1 MFQKIIALSLRNKFV
16 VLLATVFLIIGGA
29 VSLRNIP
36 LDAVPDITNN
46 QVQIVTTSPSLATE
60 EVEQFITY
68 PIEIAMA
75 NLPGREEVRSISR
88 YGLSVVTV
96 VFNDDVPVM
105 LARQYVSE
113 QLNIARGN
121 IPDGLGSPELMPIT
135 TGLGEIYQYVLSVD
149 ENYTHLYDN
158 MQLRTIHD
166 WIIKRQLTGIEGIV
180 EVSSFGGY
188 LKQYEVAIDP
198 MRLNALGVSFNDVF
212 DALQAN
218 NENTGGGYIE
228 RGANALYIRTQG
240 LVKRLDELAVIPVAN
255 RDGIPVLVRDVATVR
270 YSPALR
276 YGAMTMDGK
285 GEVVGGITL
294 MLKGAN
300 SFDVVG
306 KVKERIAEI
315 SKSLPKGVHLEPYLD
330 RSALISKTVSTA
342 TKNLVEGGLIV
353 IFVLLLLLG
362 DWRAALIVASVIPL
376 AMLFAL
382 ILMDYFGVSAN
393 LMSLGAID
401 FGIVVDGAVII
412 VEAALFT
419 MHHSFL
425 NKRLSGEQMDE
436 LIGQEAGR
444 VYGKAAFGVLIILVV
459 FLPIL
464 ALVGI
469 EGKMF
474 RPMAQTVSFALLGA
488 LVLSLTYVPVIA
500 SIFLSKTVQKPW
512 KVSERIM
519 RTIAKAY
526 KPALNLALAMPG
538 AVVALSVVV
547 LIAAGIT
554 FNNMGTE
561 FLPDLEEGDLA
572 MQMTIKPG
580 SALSESVRTST
591 KAEKILIE
599 NFPEVKHVVSKIGTA
614 EIPTDPMAIEDA
626 DIMIILKP
634 KEEWVSADN
643 REDLVNQMKEK
654 LAAVLGASF
663 EVTQP
668 IQLRF
673 NELLRGANADI
684 AIQIFGDNT
693 DELFKLGNRVQRLTQ
708 DIPGAA
714 DIKVEQTEGLPQMRL
729 VLNREKMAR
738 YGIHVDDVNRVVRA
752 SFAGEEAGTVFENER
767 RFDLVIRLDSAIR
780 QANALNLLYVNA
792 ANGDQIPLREI
803 VTTDYVKGPMQISRE
818 NARRR
823 ITVGINVRNRD
834 MGSLV
839 ADITKVLDEKL
850 NLPPGYNY
858 TIGGQ
863 YENFV
868 HARER
873 LLVAVPI
880 ALLLILVLLFFAFNS
895 FRYALII
902 FAAVPLSAVGGVVA
916 LVIRDMPFSIS
927 AGVGFIAL
935 FGVAV
940 LNGIVFIGHVM
951 ELAEESLKPLESILQ
966 KAAADRLRPV
976 LMTAAVAV
984 MGFLPMALSTGA
996 GAEVQKPLATVVIG
1010 GLISATFLTMLVLP
1024 ALLLYLHNIR
1034 KRRLIK
1040 KQGNASG
1047 ALLALALLFS
1057 IPAFSQSTLSRE
1069 AATDSAFAN
1078 NPEWLNAGL
1087 EVEQAAALRRT
1098 AVDLDPLSLTY
1109 QAGQLNAPNRDDYQF
1124 VIEQDFGSLLTHVR
1138 RSQALHTQEDL
1149 AAARRD
1155 LKERE
1160 LRYEVALRYEA
1171 WVYAYQRYR
1180 LAEREYERFK
1190 QLGEKLENQYKA
1202 GEISALERNRNK
1214 NQVYQFYTLLL
1225 NEENNWL
1232 EATRRLNELLLVSQQ
1247 IKPADTAIVPRLL
1260 QPDSAL
1266 SDLLLQPAAL
1276 AVEMQDKSRLQ
1287 QRSAFFPSFS
1297 AGYLNQK
1304 IETDVGLQGFF
1315 VGMRIPLWFVP
1326 QSARVKEAQI
1336 ETLKRQNDFEGL
1348 QKRYQVALQTQWIT
1362 YANYRERWQESIKDA
1377 LQSADM
1383 LQDLAEESYLQGE
1396 IDYLNLA
1403 QSVETALAL
1412 KFTYLE
1418 NLFLMNQS
1426 ALKLE
1431 YLVSPQ

>member
-16 VLLATVFLIIGGA
+16 VLLATVFLVIGGM

-68 PIEIAMA
+68 PVEMAMA

-96 VFNDDVPVM
+96 VFNDDIPVM

-113 QLNIARGN
+113 QLAIARGN
-121 IPDGLGSPELMPIT
+121 IPEGLGSPELMPIT
-135 TGLGEIYQYVLSVD
+135 TGLGEIYQYVVRVD
-149 ENYTHLYDN
+149 SQYAGLYDN

-166 WIIKRQLTGIEGIV
+166 WLIKRQLTGIEGIV

-198 MRLNALGVSFNDVF
+198 MRMNALNVSFNDVYN
-212 DALQAN
+212 ALAAN
-218 NENTGGGYIE
+218 NANTGGGYIE
-228 RGANALYIRTQG
+228 REANALYIRTQG
-240 LVKRLDELAVIPVAN
+240 LVQNLDELALIPVAN
-255 RDGIPVLVRDVATVR
+255 HNGIPVLVRDVATVR

-276 YGAMTMDGK
+276 YGAMTMDGN

-300 SFDVVG
+300 SYEVVG
-306 KVKERIAEI
+306 SVKERMAEI
-315 SKSLPKGVHLEPYLD
+315 SKSLPKGVYLEPYLD

-362 DWRAALIVASVIPL
+362 DWRAAFIVASVIPL

-382 ILMDYFGVSAN
+382 MLMDYFGVSAN

-425 NKRLSGEQMDE
+425 NKRHSGKEMDD
-436 LIGQEAGR
+436 LIDQEAGR

-488 LVLSLTYVPVIA
+488 LILSLTYVPVVA
-500 SIFLSKTVQKPW
+500 SLFLSKTVRKPW
-512 KVSERIM
+512 KVSENVMRI
-519 RTIAKAY
+519 IAKAY
-526 KPALNLALAMPG
+526 KPALNLALAKPG
-538 AVVALSVVV
+538 VVVALSIVALV
-547 LIAAGIT
+547 LTAIT
-554 FNNMGTE
+554 FNRMGSE

-580 SALSESVRTST
+580 SALSESIRTST
-591 KAEKILIE
+591 KAEKILIK

-634 KEEWVSADN
+634 KDEWVSATN
-643 REDLVNQMKEK
+643 REDLVNQMDEK
-654 LAAVLGASF
+654 LKAVLGATF
-663 EVTQP
+663 EFTQP

-673 NELLRGANADI
+673 NELISGAKADI
-684 AIQIFGDNT
+684 AIQIFGDDV
-693 DELFKLGNRVQRLTQ
+693 DELFRLANKVERLTNG
-708 DIPGAA
+708 IPGAA
-714 DIKVEQTEGLPQMRL
+714 DIKVEQTEGLPQLRL

-738 YGIHVDDVNRVVRA
+738 YGIVVDDVNRIVRA
-752 SFAGEEAGTVFENER
+752 AFAGEVTGIVFENEK
-767 RFDLVIRLDSAIR
+767 RFDLVIRLDSALR
-780 QANALNLLYVNA
+780 QADALDMLYVA
-792 ANGDQIPLREI
+792 AIDGHSVPLRELVGI
-803 VTTDYVKGPMQISRE
+803 EYVKGPMQISRE

-823 ITVGINVRNRD
+823 ITIGVNVRNRD

-839 ADITKVLDEKL
+839 ADITNVLNRDLKL
-850 NLPPGYNY
+850 PAGYNY

-863 YENFV
+863 YENFI
-868 HARER
+868 HARQR

-895 FRYALII
+895 MRYALII
-902 FAAVPLSAVGGVVA
+902 FAAVPLAAVGGVIA
-916 LVIRDMPFSIS
+916 LLLRGMPFSIS

-951 ELAEESLKPLESILQ
+951 ELAKEEKLPLDAILK

-976 LMTAAVAV
+976 LMTASVAV

-1024 ALLLYLHNIR
+1024 ALLLFLHNIQ
-1034 KRRLIK
+1034 KKKIMQAEITKSSTLVLLLLITV
-1040 KQGNASG
+1040 
-1047 ALLALALLFS
+1047 
-1057 IPAFSQSTLSRE
+1057 PAFAQQTLTRQ

-1087 EVEQAAALRRT
+1087 DVEQAKAIKQT

-1109 QAGQLNAPNRDDYQF
+1109 QAGQLNAPNPDDYQF

-1138 RSQALHTQEDL
+1138 KSQELNAREDL
-1149 AAARRD
+1149 AEARMQ
-1155 LKERE
+1155 LKARE

-1171 WVYAYQRYR
+1171 WVYQYARYK
-1180 LAEREYERFK
+1180 LARHEYERF
-1190 QLGEKLENQYKA
+1190 QSMAEKLENQYNA

-1214 NQVYQFYTLLL
+1214 NQIYQFYTLLL
-1225 NEENNWL
+1225 NEENKYL
-1232 EATRRLNELLLVSQQ
+1232 EASRSMNELALVAGS
-1247 IKPADTAIVPRLL
+1247 IVPADTMLTPRLL

-1266 SDLLLQPAAL
+1266 DGLLLQPASL
-1276 AVEMQDKSRLQ
+1276 AVAVEEKRRLTE
-1287 QRSAFFPSFS
+1287 RSNFFPAIN
-1297 AGYLNQK
+1297 AGYINQK

-1315 VGMRIPLWFVP
+1315 IGVRIPLWFMP
-1326 QSARVKEAQI
+1326 QSARVKEAHI
-1336 ETLKRQNDFEGL
+1336 ESLKRQNDLLGL
-1348 QKRYQVALQTQWIT
+1348 QKRYQVSLQTQWGT
-1362 YANYRERWQESIKDA
+1362 YANYRQRWQESIKDA
-1377 LQSADM
+1377 LESANA
-1383 LQDLAEESYLQGE
+1383 LQDLAEQSFLQGE

-1403 QSVETALAL
+1403 QSIETALAL
-1412 KFTYLE
+1412 KFTYIE

-1431 YLVSPQ
+1431 YLVSPK

>member
-16 VLLATVFLIIGGA
+16 VLLGTIFLIVGGTVA
-29 VSLRNIP
+29 LRNIP

-46 QVQIVTTSPSLATE
+46 QVQIVTSSPSLATE

-96 VFNDDVPVM
+96 VFNDDVPIM

-113 QLNIARGN
+113 QLSIAKGN
-121 IPDGLGSPELMPIT
+121 IPEGLGTPELMPIT
-135 TGLGEIYQYVLSVD
+135 TGLGEIYQYVLRV
-149 ENYTHLYDN
+149 EEGYEATYDN
-158 MQLRTIHD
+158 MQLRTFHD
-166 WIIKRQLTGIEGIV
+166 WIIKRQLTGIPGIV

-198 MRLNALGVSFNDVF
+198 MRLNALGVSFNDVYA
-212 DALQAN
+212 ALQVN

-228 RGANALYIRTQG
+228 RGANALYIRTEG
-240 LVKRLDELAVIPVAN
+240 LISNLEELAAIPVAQRN
-255 RDGIPVLVRDVATVR
+255 GIPVLVRDVATVG

-294 MLKGAN
+294 MLKDAN
-300 SFDVVG
+300 SYEVVG
-306 KVKERIAEI
+306 RVKARMADIA
-315 SKSLPKGVHLEPYLD
+315 KSLPKGVQLEPYLD

-342 TKNLVEGGLIV
+342 TKNLIEGGLIV

-419 MHHSFL
+419 MHHSFM
-425 NKRLSGEQMDE
+425 NTRLSQTQMDT
-436 LIGQEAGR
+436 LIREEAGK

-488 LVLSLTYVPVIA
+488 LVLSLTYVPVVA
-500 SIFLSKTVQKPW
+500 SLLLQKTVRKPW
-512 KVSERIM
+512 KVSESIM
-519 RTIAKAY
+519 RGIAKAY
-526 KPALNLALAMPG
+526 NPALRLVLSKPA
-538 AVVALSVVV
+538 AVVVLSVVILV
-547 LIAAGIT
+547 LTGVG
-554 FNNMGTE
+554 FNRLGTE

-580 SALSESVRTST
+580 SALRESVRTAT
-591 KAEKILIE
+591 KAEKLLLA

-643 REDLVNQMKEK
+643 REDLVNLMKDK
-654 LAAVLGASF
+654 LTAVLGASF
-663 EVTQP
+663 EFTQP

-673 NELLRGANADI
+673 NELLSGAKADI

-693 DELFKLGNRVQRLTQ
+693 DELFTLGNRVQRLTQ
-708 DIPGAA
+708 AIPGAA

-729 VLNREKMAR
+729 ALNREKMAQ
-738 YGIHVDDVNRVVRA
+738 YGIHIDDVNRIVRA
-752 SFAGEEAGTVFENER
+752 AFAGETAGVIFENER
-767 RFDLVIRLDSAIR
+767 RFDLVMRLDSALR
-780 QANALNLLYVNA
+780 QAEALDVLYAPA
-792 ANGDQIPLREI
+792 ANGTAIPLRELVNI
-803 VTTDYVKGPMQISRE
+803 AYVKGPMQISRE

-839 ADITKVLDEKL
+839 ADITQVLDAKL
-850 NLPPGYNY
+850 NLPPGYTY

-863 YENFV
+863 YENFI

-873 LLVAVPI
+873 LMVAVPV
-880 ALLLILVLLFFAFNS
+880 ALLLILVLLYFAFNS
-895 FRYALII
+895 LQYALII

-916 LVIRDMPFSIS
+916 LVVRGMPFSIS

-951 ELAEESLKPLESILQ
+951 ALAEESSQPLETILK

-976 LMTAAVAV
+976 LMTAAVAI

-1010 GLISATFLTMLVLP
+1010 GLISATLLTMLVLP
-1024 ALLLYLHNIR
+1024 ALLLFLHNINKQKHYR
-1034 KRRLIK
+1034 NAQK
-1040 KQGNASG
+1040 KGIITG
-1047 ALLALALLFS
+1047 LWLLLLTVPALG
-1057 IPAFSQSTLSRE
+1057 QTTLTRE

-1087 EVEQAAALRRT
+1087 DVEQAAAMRKT
-1098 AVDLDPLSLTY
+1098 AVDLAPLALNY

-1124 VIEQDFGSLLTHVR
+1124 VIQQDFGSLLTHVR
-1138 RSQALHTQEDL
+1138 RNQALHAQEDL
-1149 AAARRD
+1149 AVATRD
-1155 LKERE
+1155 LKARE

-1171 WVYAYQRYR
+1171 WVYAYERYR
-1180 LAEREYERFK
+1180 LAEREYKRYEK
-1190 QLGEKLENQYKA
+1190 LGATLENQFQA
-1202 GEISALERNRNK
+1202 GEISALEHNRSRN
-1214 NQVYQFYTLLL
+1214 QLYQFYTLLL
-1225 NEENNWL
+1225 SEKNQWL
-1232 EATRRLNELLLVSQQ
+1232 QATRMLNDLLLLPQPLM
-1247 IKPADTAIVPRLL
+1247 PADTALIPRLI

-1266 SDLLLQPAAL
+1266 SVLLLQPAAL
-1276 AVEMQDKSRLQ
+1276 AVTVQEKERLA
-1287 QRSAFFPSFS
+1287 QRSGFFPAVS

-1315 VGMRIPLWFVP
+1315 VGVQIPLWFVP
-1326 QSARVKEAQI
+1326 QSARVKAAQI
-1336 ETLKRQNDFEGL
+1336 ETMKRQNDFVAL
-1348 QKRYQVALQTQWIT
+1348 QKRYQVTLQTQWLT
-1362 YANYRERWQESIKDA
+1362 YTNYRERWQESIQEA
-1377 LQSADM
+1377 RTTASS
-1383 LQDLAEESYLQGE
+1383 LQDLAIESYLQGE
-1396 IDYLNLA
+1396 IDYVALA
-1403 QSVETALAL
+1403 QSIEAALAL
-1412 KFTYLE
+1412 KFMYVE

-1426 ALKLE
+1426 ALKLA